1 MQIQLKQQSAYAYTT
16 GRDIDPN
23 KPTVM
28 FVHGTGLNHTVWTLP
43 ARYFGRH
50 GFNVLAVD
58 LPGHGRS
65 DGPLR
70 PGIEGMADFL
80 IEVLD
85 ALKIDQAAL
94 VGHSMGSLV
103 VFDAAARYPDRAR
116 SLALLGTALPMGVTD
131 ALLESAKQNKHDAI
145 DMLTIW
151 GYSQSAQLGG
161 NETPGMWMVGG
172 TMRLFE
178 QSDPG
183 VIYNGLN
190 ACNEY
195 SDGLARAQ
203 NIQCPSLLILG
214 DRDIMTP
221 PFNAKQVAEK
231 IPDSK
236 TMILPGTGHS
246 LMSEKPD
253 AVLDA
258 LITIV

>member
-1 MQIQLKQQSAYAYTT
+1 MEIKLKQQTVYAFTA
-16 GRDIDPN
+16 GRDIDAN
-23 KPTVM
+23 KPAVV
-28 FVHGTGLNHTVWTLP
+28 FVHGTGLDHTVWTLP

-50 GFNVLAVD
+50 GFNVLAID

-65 DGPLR
+65 EGPLR
-70 PGIEGMADFL
+70 STIEDMADFL
-80 IEVLD
+80 IEILD
-85 ALKIDQAAL
+85 ALNIDQAAL

-116 SLALLGTALPMGVTD
+116 SLALLGTALPMAVTD
-131 ALLESAKQNKHDAI
+131 ALLESAIQNKHDAI

-161 NETPGMWMVGG
+161 SETPGMWMVGN

-195 SDGLARAQ
+195 RDGLKRAQ
-203 NIQCPSLLILG
+203 NITCPTLLILG

-221 PFNAKQVAEK
+221 PFNAKQVAGK
-231 IPDSK
+231 IPDSS
-236 TMILPGTGHS
+236 TVILPGTGHS

-258 LITIV
+258 LLTIV